1 MLRKYNNLDIFSK
14 TCFHPRYITS
24 VGNTESIM
32 NMDIDDEDTNDV
44 DIDDIDKDEFDGCQK
59 VLSDREKFNTALT
72 VTKNIADIL
81 SNYGTTTF
89 NKYMNELK
97 LIEKNA
103 RNGVSLFENE
113 YSEPTISSIEF
124 ETSNLVEAGSCQDSL
139 VGTESQNESDTN
151 HQSNENLKFKTKIKS
166 KGRPKRKTKQIQ
178 FYKKQIK
185 TRNKK

>member
-1 MLRKYNNLDIFSK
+1 MK
-14 TCFHPRYITS
+14 
-24 VGNTESIM
+24 
-32 NMDIDDEDTNDV
+32 
-44 DIDDIDKDEFDGCQK
+44 
-59 VLSDREKFNTALT
+59 
-72 VTKNIADIL
+72 
-81 SNYGTTTF
+81 
-89 NKYMNELK
+89 
-97 LIEKNA
+97 KNA